1 LQIFLARD
9 IASES
14 IRNRDSQDEL
24 WERILEDDYMKYAV
38 MECYHS
44 VKVILR
50 AVLEEEGRKWSV
62 GKGIYCFC
70 VKLNF
75 TTDANAFA

>member
-9 IASES
+9 IVAES
-14 IRNRDSQDEL
+14 INNRDSQDEL
-24 WERILEDDYMKYAV
+24 WKRILEDDYMKYAV

-44 VKVILR
+44 IKVILM

-62 GKGIYCFC
+62 EKGI
-70 VKLNF
+70 
-75 TTDANAFA
+75 